1 MFTHHIYNIYLQESK
16 PLLSMGTTF
25 ADGPVSHWMVVS
37 VALVTVQPN
46 SSPIFTSIR
55 LVLVVKPLPVIVK
68 GNPPAIEPS
77 LALNEDN

>member
-1 MFTHHIYNIYLQESK
+1 MFTHHIIIHLQESK
-16 PLLSMGTTF
+16 PLLSIGTTF
-25 ADGPVSHWMVVS
+25 ADGPVSHSMVVS

-55 LVLVVKPLPVIVK
+55 LVLVVKPLPVMVK